1 MLNCKRQHHLCNE
14 FSHGSQSQES
24 LGQVPQK
31 WSGGTLILVSPQSFC
46 MCYSGI
52 MLQFPS
58 DSTGNYQQDAAKR
71 QTAGIKFTQAKNQF
85 FFSPRRGNS
94 LHRFMSNLAGPTGMW
109 VCLAVQN
116 FTSIATGVGMRPQN
130 ITNFH
135 FLVKDSI
142 DQFRIFLG
150 AFIRQTI
157 AHH

>member
-1 MLNCKRQHHLCNE
+1 
-14 FSHGSQSQES
+14 
-24 LGQVPQK
+24 
-31 WSGGTLILVSPQSFC
+31 
-46 MCYSGI
+46 

-85 FFSPRRGNS
+85 FFRPAGNS

-135 FLVKDSI
+135 FLVKS
-142 DQFRIFLG
+142 RPAG
-150 AFIRQTI
+150 ATALTDFENF
-157 AHH
+157 